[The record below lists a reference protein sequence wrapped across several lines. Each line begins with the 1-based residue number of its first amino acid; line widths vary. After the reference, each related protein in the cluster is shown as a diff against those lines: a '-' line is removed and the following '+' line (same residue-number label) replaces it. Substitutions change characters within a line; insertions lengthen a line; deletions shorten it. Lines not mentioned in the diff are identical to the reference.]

1 MILVCKKIKSFTRF
15 ELFLSERHIE
25 KDMASCSKALRKPKK
40 AEEERKLIENAT
52 PKVNTCS
59 DKVVFENFPGIA
71 EWEENKNPA
80 IEPCALFTSVTL
92 EHC

>member
-25 KDMASCSKALRKPKK
+25 KDMASCSKAFRKPKK
-40 AEEERKLIENAT
+40 AEEERKLIKNAT

-59 DKVVFENFPGIA
+59 NKVAFENFSGIA
-71 EWEENKNPA
+71 EWEEKQESTNR
-80 IEPCALFTSVTL
+80 ALRPVPK
-92 EHC
+92 CNA